1 MKTSDL
7 PDDKLIEVYLS
18 GNEAAAAEL
27 ISRHK
32 RKLFSYIYLRI
43 GDRELSC
50 DILQEVF
57 IKAFHSIKQKKYT
70 ESGKFDCWLIR
81 IAHNLIIDYIRQKNK
96 LKLTP
101 IETEHYVLTETQLL
115 KSDETCDKKIL
126 KTEDIKD
133 IRELLNKLPDNQ
145 REIIIMRHFL
155 GMSFKEIAEKTN
167 VSINT
172 ALGRMRYAL
181 INLKKLIS
189 QYKIEMANI
198 E

>member
-1 MKTSDL
+1 MKISAL
-7 PDDKLIEVYLS
+7 SDDKLIEVYLS
-18 GNEAAAAEL
+18 GNEAAAAE
-27 ISRHK
+27 IINRYK
-32 RKLFSYIYLRI
+32 KKLFSYIYLRI

-57 IKAFHSIKQKKYT
+57 VKAFYSIKQKKYI
-70 ESGKFDCWLIR
+70 EIGKFDCWLVR
-81 IAHNLIIDYIRQKNK
+81 IAHNLIIDYVRQKNK

-101 IETEHYVLTETQLL
+101 IETEQYALTETQLL
-115 KSDETCDKKIL
+115 KSDETCDKKII
-126 KTEDIKD
+126 KSENIKD
-133 IRELLNKLPDNQ
+133 IRLLLSSLPDNQ

-189 QYKIEMANI
+189 QHKIELANI
-198 E
+198 D